1 LRLRSLGQDLRRE
14 TGAALRQGQLIVL
27 GTAGVTGKRRAVSA
41 APEHALFV
49 HGFMAHG
56 AVFSPLREHVERHTG
71 RSTSEVSYGPLE
83 RFERVAERVARAIQ
97 DAGPERPIAVVG
109 HSLGGLLLRWAIQEL
124 DGAARVDR
132 MVSLATPHF
141 GTEAARIGVG
151 PLVTALRPGSD
162 VLLRLERTRNRAAH
176 IRHVALVAARDR
188 MIRPV
193 ASAAL
198 PGAEVH
204 WLEGLGHNEMLFHP
218 EVFSRVADVLTT
230 EAPELERGEIA

>member
-1 LRLRSLGQDLRRE
+1 M
-14 TGAALRQGQLIVL
+14 L
-27 GTAGVTGKRRAVSA
+27 GTAGVTGKRRALPL

-56 AVFSPLREHVERHTG
+56 AVFAPLREHVEKSTG
-71 RSTSEVSYGPLE
+71 RSTSEISYGPLE
-83 RFERVAERVARAIQ
+83 RFERVAERVARAID
-97 DAGPERPIAVVG
+97 DAGAERPIAVVG

-124 DGAARVDR
+124 GGSARVDR
-132 MVSLATPHF
+132 MITLATPHF
-141 GTEAARIGVG
+141 GTNAARIGVG

-162 VLLRLERTRNRAAH
+162 VLLRLEQGRTRAAH
-176 IRHVALVAARDR
+176 VRHVALVAERDR

-204 WLEGLGHNEMLFHP
+204 WLAGLGHNEMLFHP
-218 EVFSRVADVLTT
+218 DVFTKVTEVLSSVPAQV
-230 EAPELERGEIA
+230 ERGA